1 MERGFDGRL
10 VLAGDGLERNRC
22 EELAQDLQIWERIDW
37 MGWQSDTRAFFERI
51 DLFCL
56 PSRNEPFGIVATE
69 AMQAGLAVVA
79 TNTSG
84 PRDIVVP
91 GKTGWIVPSDD
102 ATALADALEDAI
114 GHPERTASFGRTG
127 FTHFEENYSPLAA
140 GKVLAAALDFPRL

>member
-1 MERGFDGRL
+1 MGGLFL
-10 VLAGDGLERNRC
+10 LAMVWRRKQC
-22 EELAQDLQIWERIDW
+22 EKLAKDLQIWERVDW
-37 MGWQSDTRAFFERI
+37 MGFQSDTRAFFERI

-91 GKTGWIVPSDD
+91 GETGWIVPTDD

-114 GHPERTASFGRTG
+114 RHPERTASFGRAG
-127 FTHFEENYSPLAA
+127 FTRFEENYSPLAA
-140 GKVLAAALDFPRL
+140 GKVLAAAVDLSRS